1 MAKDKTIYTCTEC
14 GGISPKWLGKCPHCN
29 AWNTLIESV
38 EESASPVKNR
48 YNQRQGLARASEL
61 TALADIDATDMERTP
76 TGHEELDRVLGGGI
90 VEGGVVLIGGDPGI
104 GKSTLLLQALDSM
117 QRAFDRTAAAG
128 ERGGGAA
135 SAGPPQARPA
145 PSGGRELHAVSER
158 GGKAA
163 SAGPPQARP
172 APPGGREPHA
182 AGERGGGAASAGP
195 PQARPAPS
203 GGREPHAVGERGGTL
218 YVTGEESG
226 AQIALRSRRLGLEGS
241 QVKVLAEI
249 QLEKI
254 LATLEA
260 TQPAIAVID
269 SIQTVY
275 SDQLTSAPGSVAQV
289 RECAAHL
296 TRLAKASGICI
307 VLVGHV
313 TKEGAL
319 AGPRV
324 LEHMVD
330 TVLYFE
336 GDTHSSFRLVRAI
349 KNRFGAVN
357 EIGVFAMTEKGLKG
371 VSNPSAIF
379 LSQHSEAV
387 PGSCVMVTL
396 EGTRPMLVEIQALVD
411 SGGPSPRRLSVGLDR
426 DRLAMLLAVLH
437 RHAGVACMDQDVFV
451 NAVGG
456 VRISEPAADLAVMLA
471 ITSSLR
477 GKPLPKG
484 FIAFGEVG
492 LAGEVR
498 PAPRGQERLKEA
510 AKLGFSVAIV
520 PKANAP
526 KKNDKA
532 FEGLTIHAVERI
544 EQALDVVRSLQ

>member
-1 MAKDKTIYTCTEC
+1 MAKDKTSYACTEC
-14 GGISPKWLGKCPHCN
+14 GGTSPKWLGKCPACG
-29 AWNTLIESV
+29 AWNTLIEQT
-38 EESASPVKNR
+38 AAPAGAAQNNR
-48 YNQRQGLARASEL
+48 FGA
-61 TALADIDATDMERTP
+61 TFPALAGTAAVTVLSEIEARDVARTP
-76 TGHEELDRVLGGGI
+76 TGQEELDRVLGGGI
-90 VEGGVVLIGGDPGI
+90 VAGGVTLIGGDPGI
-104 GKSTLLLQALDSM
+104 GKSTLLLQAVNTLQDAG
-117 QRAFDRTAAAG
+117 QTA
-128 ERGGGAA
+128 
-135 SAGPPQARPA
+135 
-145 PSGGRELHAVSER
+145 
-158 GGKAA
+158 
-163 SAGPPQARP
+163 
-172 APPGGREPHA
+172 
-182 AGERGGGAASAGP
+182 
-195 PQARPAPS
+195 
-203 GGREPHAVGERGGTL
+203 L

-226 AQIALRSRRLGLEGS
+226 AQVAMRARRLGLERS
-241 QVKVLAEI
+241 QVQVMAEI

-254 LATLEA
+254 IATLDA
-260 TQPAIAVID
+260 SRPAIAVID
-269 SIQTVY
+269 SIQTIY

-296 TRLAKASGICI
+296 TRFAKASGTAV

-357 EIGVFAMTEKGLKG
+357 EIGVFAMTERGLRG
-371 VSNPSAIF
+371 VTNPSAIF
-379 LSQHSEAV
+379 LSQHSEPV
-387 PGSCVMVTL
+387 PGSVVLVTL
-396 EGTRPMLVEIQALVD
+396 EGTRPMLVEVQALVD
-411 SGGPSPRRLSVGLDR
+411 DGGPSPRRLSVGLER

-471 ITSSLR
+471 ISSSLR
-477 GKPLPKG
+477 GRPLPKG
-484 FIAFGEVG
+484 FVAFGEVG

-498 PAPRGQERLKEA
+498 PAPRGQERLREA

-526 KKNDKA
+526 KKGTI
-532 FEGLTIHAVERI
+532 EGLTIHAVERI
-544 EQALDVVRSLQ
+544 EQALDAVRALD